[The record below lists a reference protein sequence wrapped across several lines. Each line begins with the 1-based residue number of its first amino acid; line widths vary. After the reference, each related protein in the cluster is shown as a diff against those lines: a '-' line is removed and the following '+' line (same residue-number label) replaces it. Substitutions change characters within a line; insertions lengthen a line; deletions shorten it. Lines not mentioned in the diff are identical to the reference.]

1 MGGIA
6 GQNEA
11 SGSIR
16 SCTVS
21 GSIRGEH
28 YTGGIAGKNAGSI
41 SSCTNRASV
50 NTLAAD
56 GQSGLSELES
66 DLVTAITDTDT
77 TELVDS
83 AHRYRRHRR
92 IFLRPAA
99 E

>member
-1 MGGIA
+1 M
-6 GQNEA
+6 
-11 SGSIR
+11 
-16 SCTVS
+16 
-21 GSIRGEH
+21 
-28 YTGGIAGKNAGSI
+28 
-41 SSCTNRASV
+41 

-83 AHRYRRHRR
+83 ATDTGRHRR